1 MISLFHFQWVN
12 INACDIMVDPKY
24 DMTIDD
30 LNNIRCENEPF
41 VLPKMSL
48 KYF

>member
-1 MISLFHFQWVN
+1 
-12 INACDIMVDPKY
+12 MVDPKY

-48 KYF
+48 KYFWSLGLQKLRI